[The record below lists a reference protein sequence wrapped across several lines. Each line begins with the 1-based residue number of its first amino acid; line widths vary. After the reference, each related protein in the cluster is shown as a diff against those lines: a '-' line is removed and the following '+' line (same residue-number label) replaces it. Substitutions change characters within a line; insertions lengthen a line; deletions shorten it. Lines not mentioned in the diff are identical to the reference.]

1 MTGAEVRSNV
11 VRSPDVMSFLE
22 AEGARIVLFRLQGY
36 LFFLN
41 VSSLRVAA
49 EKRADEKPELSDIIF
64 DFRDVVGIDSSAL
77 MAFRRIGQIAEEKGF
92 RVCFAGCDRDL
103 RDLFDRAQMW
113 REDRVI
119 YADTADRALQSA
131 EDRLVAESEKG
142 RVARALT
149 LAEALAA
156 LAPGEL
162 FEQQLAKY
170 LEHIE
175 LAPGDMLMHLGGPA
189 DAMFFVE
196 TGQVTA
202 ELERAG
208 EAPLRLQTSSPGA
221 LVGEIAVFRGGVR
234 TASVRAEGP
243 CRLTRLSGAALARME
258 KEDPELARLI
268 HRFII
273 VQLADKLANATR
285 LVDVGL
291 H

>member
-1 MTGAEVRSNV
+1 
-11 VRSPDVMSFLE
+11 MS
-22 AEGARIVLFRLQGY
+22 
-36 LFFLN
+36 
-41 VSSLRVAA
+41 
-49 EKRADEKPELSDIIF
+49 
-64 DFRDVVGIDSSAL
+64 
-77 MAFRRIGQIAEEKGF
+77 FRRIGQIAEEKDF
-92 RVCFAGCDRDL
+92 RVSFAGCDRDL

-119 YADTADRALQSA
+119 CADTADRALQYA
-131 EDRLVAESEKG
+131 EDRLVAESAKG
-142 RVARALT
+142 RVSRALT

-156 LAPGEL
+156 FAPGEVA
-162 FEQQLAKY
+162 EQQLAKY
-170 LEHIE
+170 LEHVE
-175 LAPGDMLMHLGGPA
+175 LSPGEVLMRLGDPA

-196 TGQVTA
+196 SGQVTA
-202 ELERAG
+202 ELARAG

-234 TASVRAEGP
+234 TASVRAEGR
-243 CRLTRLSGAALARME
+243 CWLTRLSSAALARME